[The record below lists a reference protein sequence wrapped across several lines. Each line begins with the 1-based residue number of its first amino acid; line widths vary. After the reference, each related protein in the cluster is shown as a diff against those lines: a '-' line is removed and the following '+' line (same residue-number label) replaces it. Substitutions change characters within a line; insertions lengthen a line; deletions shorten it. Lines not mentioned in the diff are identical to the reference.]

1 MPMRFVPSLQ
11 PERAFDFDTTA
22 DSGAHVSLIAA
33 NLVKRFGLK
42 VDATKRIRI
51 SAANATQ
58 MHCSGAVDAQ
68 GRHKVTQIAIRTELK
83 VSESLK
89 DEIIMCY
96 KDLKKLKVIHQNF
109 PLSECTDECRAKVKS
124 VVLEVV
130 PEEKGNII
138 ERLCREFKDTV
149 SNDLPRTPIK
159 APPVHIKLKEGPVRP
174 IQVTRARPVELHFQ
188 GKAYELIKKLTEAG
202 ILSEV
207 DYPTKWV
214 SPAKF
219 VPKPNGIDIRL
230 TTNFQQLNKFIER
243 PIHPFLSAY
252 DTIRQISPKAKVF
265 GTLDAVMGYFQLELD
280 EESSELT
287 TFLTP
292 YGKYKYNRSPMG
304 CNASQDWW
312 NKISDQVVIDH
323 QEFSAKIVDDILVWA
338 ENFEQLY
345 ERMRKILLKCQQLG
359 ITISE
364 KKMQVGK
371 EVKFAGFL
379 VTSEG
384 IKPDP
389 EKTRCLKEFP
399 TPTDVTSLRSYI
411 GLANQLGSFIPDLSQ
426 AMVKMRSLLKKDTAF
441 VWTPEVNAEFERSKE
456 ILTSDMLVK
465 PFDPALKTGLLTDAS
480 RLHGLGY
487 ILLQW
492 GAANETRIVQ
502 CGSFALTPA
511 QKNYSTIELEFLAIV
526 RAMEKCK
533 FYLHGME
540 TFKVITDHKPLLGVM
555 NKEAGDL
562 NSNRLARLRE
572 KVSQF
577 TFDIEWTAG
586 KYHFAADALSRFPIF
601 DAYED
606 EFEAVVKSVAED
618 PRLVALA
625 KEAARDDRY
634 QEVVAAFKGDNR
646 PDKLPFGHAAK
657 ELQSVWDEVSI
668 IQTSAGDLLAVG
680 ERVFVPRSQR
690 AQILAQLHST
700 HQGIVKTRLA
710 AQRSYFWPGISNEIK
725 NLVENCD
732 ACQKLLPSQ
741 SAEPEKPVVAA
752 ISRPLELVS
761 ADIYELG
768 GKSYLAMVDAYS
780 GFVEVEY
787 LARITSESVIKA
799 IEKFFQ
805 LTGYPERLRSDNG
818 RQFVSEEIRRFYESR
833 GIRHETSSP
842 EFPSSNGHAENAVK
856 MAKRLQK
863 KCLEKR
869 EDFKAAL
876 AEMRRQ
882 PRQDGQVP
890 SDLLWRRRVRGDA
903 VNIAENPGE
912 IVQKSVREKNPENPE
927 NPAKKELRQLE
938 TGEIVR
944 VQNPKTKEWAIK
956 AKVIG
961 QCQHDRSY
969 LLERCDDRS
978 AFRRNRIYLRPVRGA
993 ADSAGADAAAEAQ
1006 KVRPENAAQTGDGVT
1021 KNAQVST
1028 GNAAVRRSARLMSK
1042 QETRA

>member
-96 KDLKKLKVIHQNF
+96 KDLKKLKVIHENF
-109 PLSECTDECRAKVKS
+109 PLNMCTDKCKAKVKS

-130 PEEKGNII
+130 PEAKGNII
-138 ERLCREFKDTV
+138 ERLCREFKDTI
-149 SNDLPRTPIK
+149 SNDLPHRPIK
-159 APPVHIKLKEGPVRP
+159 APPVHIKLKDGPVRP

-188 GKAYELIKKLTEAG
+188 GTAYELIKKLTGAG

-292 YGKYKYNRSPMG
+292 YGKFKYNRSPMG

-312 NKISDQVVIDH
+312 NKVSDQVVIDH
-323 QEFSAKIVDDILVWA
+323 QDFSAKIVDDILVWA
-338 ENFEQLY
+338 EDYDELY
-345 ERMRKILLKCQQLG
+345 ERMRKILLKCQELG
-359 ITISE
+359 LTISE
-364 KKMQVGK
+364 KKMQVGE
-371 EVKFAGFL
+371 EVKFAGFM
-379 VTSEG
+379 VTSAG

-389 EKTRCLKEFP
+389 EKTKCLREFP

-441 VWTPEVNAEFERSKE
+441 VWTPEVDAEFERSKE

-492 GAANETRIVQ
+492 GTDNTTRIVQ

-526 RAMEKCK
+526 RAMDKCK

-606 EFEAVVKSVAED
+606 EFEVVVKAVTED
-618 PRLVALA
+618 PRLAEMARVA
-625 KEAARDDRY
+625 AADAGY
-634 QEVVAAFKGDNR
+634 QETITALKADTR
-646 PDKLPFGHAAK
+646 PDKLPFSHAAK

-680 ERVFVPRSQR
+680 ERVFVPRAQR
-690 AQILAQLHST
+690 NAVLAQLHLT

-710 AQRSYFWPGISNEIK
+710 AQKSYFWPGISNEIK
-725 NLVENCD
+725 NLVENCE
-732 ACQKLLPSQ
+732 ACQRLLPSQ
-741 SAEPEKPVVAA
+741 SAEPEKAVVAHVT
-752 ISRPLELVS
+752 RPLELVS

-768 GKSYLAMVDAYS
+768 GKTYLAMVDAYS
-780 GFVEVEY
+780 GFVEVEP
-787 LARITSESVIKA
+787 LTRIASENVIKA
-799 IEKFFQ
+799 MEKFFHM
-805 LTGYPERLRSDNG
+805 TGYPERLRSDNG
-818 RQFVSEEIRRFYESR
+818 RQFVSEEIRRFYRSR
-833 GIRHETSSP
+833 GISHETSSP

-863 KCLEKR
+863 KCLENR
-869 EDFKAAL
+869 EDFKSAL

-890 SDLLWRRRVRGDA
+890 SDLLWRRKVRGNA
-903 VNIAENPGE
+903 VSLAKNPGE
-912 IVQKSVREKNPENPE
+912 IVEKSVNDRDVEKSENSE
-927 NPAKKELRQLE
+927 KRELRQLKP
-938 TGEIVR
+938 GEIVR
-944 VQNPKTKEWAIK
+944 VQNPKTKEWAYK
-956 AKVIG
+956 AKVLEL
-961 QCQHDRSY
+961 CQHGRSY

-978 AFRRNRIYLRPVRGA
+978 AFRRNRIYLRPVRSA
-993 ADSAGADAAAEAQ
+993 ADAAGADAAAAEAQ
-1006 KVRPENAAQTGDGVT
+1006 QAANAGPKLSKQSGSGATS
-1021 KNAQVST
+1021 AHVSREP
-1028 GNAAVRRSARLMSK
+1028 VRRSARLLK
-1042 QETRA
+1042 KN